1 MVKHLAKEFFYQLP
15 SGNEVHPSRL
25 IHRDGTIMWKH
36 ALACC
41 NELVALPEC
50 EAHEQ
55 HIIKTA
61 SRLEELNTWVSKD
74 LDPWE
79 FLKPMVWYTPNL
91 PVFDEGI
98 SVLFEHTSRPTN
110 EVFSML
116 QPHIQEHEELS
127 VDRGWLFFRR
137 C

>member
-61 SRLEELNTWVSKD
+61 SRLEELNTWCKD

-79 FLKPMVWYTPNL
+79 FLKPALVYPSFLSSMKVSQYYLSTHH
-91 PVFDEGI
+91 
-98 SVLFEHTSRPTN
+98 VLLTKCFYAE
-110 EVFSML
+110 
-116 QPHIQEHEELS
+116 PHIQEHEELS
-127 VDRGWLFFRR
+127 LIGVALLRR